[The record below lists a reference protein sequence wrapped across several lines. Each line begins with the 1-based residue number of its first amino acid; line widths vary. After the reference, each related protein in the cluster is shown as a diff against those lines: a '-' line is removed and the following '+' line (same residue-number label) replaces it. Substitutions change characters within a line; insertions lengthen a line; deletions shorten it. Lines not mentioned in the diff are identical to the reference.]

1 MRVQDVLSEH
11 LSYLEF
17 YTCSGRVHCA
27 SNFGVKISFDN
38 FCWIKRRIK
47 ICPNFTWKMQL
58 LKNGNVWHI
67 HGWQMRT
74 LFPASSLSRR
84 GETSAS
90 KEARSSVTSWGRCL
104 VVIDLISVQTL
115 FIFGKLFSERGV
127 SITFIGPLNCLPE
140 KYILNTYQRNISL
153 SGKIVT

>member
-58 LKNGNVWHI
+58 LKNGNVWLI

-90 KEARSSVTSWGRCL
+90 KEARSSVTSWSRCL